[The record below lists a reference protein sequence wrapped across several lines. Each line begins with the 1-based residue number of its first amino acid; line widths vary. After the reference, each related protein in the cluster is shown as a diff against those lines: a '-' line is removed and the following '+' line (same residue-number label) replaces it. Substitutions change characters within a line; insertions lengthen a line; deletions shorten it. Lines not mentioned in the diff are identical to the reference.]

1 MFIFIIIILISG
13 CEIDNNLNDKDIPDS
28 AFEVVETEVESEEN
42 VEVIEVFSRFE
53 LSQDFK
59 EIGTNSNARVGL
71 IPRNLRQIG
80 VCYGSKGDYY
90 PRYVDDRD
98 REYKTLD
105 VSEGNNIY
113 KFKVFCDQ
121 NNYIGEFLLFVNNDL
136 PEDYLRLAL
145 GLSAKTMEPVE
156 DVEIFWAK
164 FFYEYFKSSSD
175 IRTWASINAYPH
187 RSVNSNGYN
196 FLNNLMLNYIVSK
209 EITCNMNAEKV
220 NTSILP
226 GSEPELIIKFKCS
239 DSSRDSSIGLTTSYS
254 VEFIYSETP
263 PLIEIVESKSDYC
276 SPSLDN
282 CRDLIKPSRKSDKL
296 QITDGNLP
304 IGFLKYLNPSGSLSR
319 PSIFG
324 RHVVKSYLS
333 AYYSDINKPVINY
346 WDLMWENRNRLSHTG
361 TSVTVDN
368 ELKFLTR
375 TEDEMTTNRYL
386 IMNNL
391 DRTITLNMGGTDS
404 NFDELREY
412 IKLDFKDYSLIY
424 ENLDDDLIFISK
436 LESGFLGSVI
446 VYSETNLDQT
456 GIEVLVRDYLNPFR
470 TIIIRMMNQSGREYK
485 MNFPSDL
492 AFYND
497 DWIAREVNN
506 SPSHL
511 KYRGV
516 Q

>member
-1 MFIFIIIILISG
+1 
-13 CEIDNNLNDKDIPDS
+13 
-28 AFEVVETEVESEEN
+28 
-42 VEVIEVFSRFE
+42 
-53 LSQDFK
+53 
-59 EIGTNSNARVGL
+59 
-71 IPRNLRQIG
+71 
-80 VCYGSKGDYY
+80 
-90 PRYVDDRD
+90 
-98 REYKTLD
+98 
-105 VSEGNNIY
+105 
-113 KFKVFCDQ
+113 
-121 NNYIGEFLLFVNNDL
+121 
-136 PEDYLRLAL
+136 
-145 GLSAKTMEPVE
+145 
-156 DVEIFWAK
+156 
-164 FFYEYFKSSSD
+164 
-175 IRTWASINAYPH
+175 
-187 RSVNSNGYN
+187 
-196 FLNNLMLNYIVSK
+196 
-209 EITCNMNAEKV
+209 
-220 NTSILP
+220 
-226 GSEPELIIKFKCS
+226 
-239 DSSRDSSIGLTTSYS
+239 
-254 VEFIYSETP
+254 
-263 PLIEIVESKSDYC
+263 
-276 SPSLDN
+276 
-282 CRDLIKPSRKSDKL
+282 
-296 QITDGNLP
+296 
-304 IGFLKYLNPSGSLSR
+304 
-319 PSIFG
+319 
-324 RHVVKSYLS
+324 
-333 AYYSDINKPVINY
+333 
-346 WDLMWENRNRLSHTG
+346 MWENRNRLSHTG